1 MAGAGAGR
9 HRPGVRGGAV
19 ARARARSRS
28 RAAGAALLLALAACA
43 GPRRREPPEP
53 ALRIWTPGVVYWSAG
68 RRDFALAIENGTS
81 RTVEVEQPSARR
93 ARVVLFDGAGAD
105 RVCGHDPDAE
115 GPAAAVTA
123 IGPGDSRAIRVDL
136 EAVCGALP
144 PGEYRYEV
152 GYEAPAA
159 GPGPSVR
166 LRPGYGHVVVD
177 GAGPASLD
185 RGSMGSGG
193 SSGGDGEGPG
203 ARPHAP
209 TR

>member
-1 MAGAGAGR
+1 
-9 HRPGVRGGAV
+9 V
-19 ARARARSRS
+19 ARARAVPRS
-28 RAAGAALLLALAACA
+28 RAAGAALLLVLLAACA
-43 GPRRREPPEP
+43 APRRREPPEP
-53 ALRIWTPGVVYWSAG
+53 ALRIWTPGVVHWSAG

-105 RVCGHDPDAE
+105 RACGHDADGE
-115 GPAAAVTA
+115 GPAGAVTSIA
-123 IGPGDSRAIRVDL
+123 PGDSRAVRVDL
-136 EAVCGALP
+136 EAACGALP

-152 GYEAPAA
+152 GYEAPAV

-166 LRPGYGHVVVD
+166 LRAGYGHVVVSGT
-177 GAGPASLD
+177 GAASLD

-193 SSGGDGEGPG
+193 SAGDGAEGPG